1 MMLLG
6 YVGARSPRPMRIKLS
21 YDKKEIFWQDYG

>member
-1 MMLLG
+1 MSLEALEG
-6 YVGARSPRPMRIKLS
+6 RSAERPMRIKLS